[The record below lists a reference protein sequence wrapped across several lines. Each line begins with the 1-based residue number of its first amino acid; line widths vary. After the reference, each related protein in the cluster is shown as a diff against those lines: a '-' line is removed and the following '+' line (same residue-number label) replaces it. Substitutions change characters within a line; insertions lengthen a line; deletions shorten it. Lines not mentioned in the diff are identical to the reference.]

1 LGQTVETEV
10 LASWVVYSHLPPRG
24 ARRSADKNDDPRPSR
39 RGSSRYGGRGRRRS
53 AESRHG
59 ESCQRSNSC
68 QPTGGRAQLERAI
81 AFQADIDAGR
91 AKNRAAIARRE
102 ALTRARI
109 TQIMTLL
116 KLPGVVQ
123 AQVLSAEPLAFTER
137 QLRAIA
143 MLADEAEQQ
152 ARFEGL
158 LAA

>member
-1 LGQTVETEV
+1 MGQTVETEV

-39 RGSSRYGGRGRRRS
+39 RGSSRSGGRGRRRS
-53 AESRHG
+53 ESRQG
-59 ESCQRSNSC
+59 ESCQGSKSC
-68 QPTGGRAQLERAI
+68 QPTGGRAQLERAT

-102 ALTRARI
+102 GLTRARI
-109 TQIMTLL
+109 TQVMTLL

-123 AQVLSAEPLAFTER
+123 AHVLAAEPLAFTER

-152 ARFEGL
+152 ARFTEL